1 MADLLHLNL
10 TNAILPLAVLG
21 LMIIGLPSVLAGP
34 TLSQARLAWVMLLT
48 LVTVLGTG
56 AGLMAMLYANV
67 NGGAYGTPA
76 QGLARS
82 APLGLF
88 WGPLLALV
96 WLMRA
101 QGVER
106 RKGLM
111 MGRGGD
117 EAAD

>member
-1 MADLLHLNL
+1 MIDLLHLNL
-10 TNAILPLAVLG
+10 SNTILPLAVLS
-21 LMIIGLPSVLAGP
+21 LLTFAIPAILAGA
-34 TLSQARLAWVMLLT
+34 TLSQARLAAVMALT
-48 LVTVLGTG
+48 LVAVWATG
-56 AGLMAMLYANV
+56 AGLMAALYASV
-67 NGGAYGTPA
+67 NDGQYGTA
-76 QGLARS
+76 GQAVERSGL
-82 APLGLF
+82 LGLF

-101 QGVER
+101 QGIER